1 MKLPNKITS
10 YKESILGKFYPVLNL
25 LKQKD
30 LRLYELYNNVRGDFA
45 TLGEFLEALDCL
57 FALGKIELIEKD
69 NEEILHYAS

>member
-57 FALGKIELIEKD
+57 FALGKIELIEKE
-69 NEEILHYAS
+69 NEEILHHAS